1 MNLSLPVTPGNSC
14 KVQAFKNG
22 CLEWSCLE
30 RLSPWTYGYVYSF
43 IFIFLKP
50 GHQQKK
56 KDALRLPGQAKKK
69 CKLTGSSQ
77 SNTPSIPFRP
87 LPLLVRSVA
96 PSLSDDRWPATST
109 HQVLPP
115 LLFPSLKAEHRNP
128 NLKLLAGIWQAT
140 PNFDVFAKII
150 GCTGVHPSLL
160 DPPLQLARFTVQM
173 ERIEATLPA
182 CCAP

>member
-1 MNLSLPVTPGNSC
+1 MFTALFLYFLSPVTN
-14 KVQAFKNG
+14 
-22 CLEWSCLE
+22 
-30 RLSPWTYGYVYSF
+30 
-43 IFIFLKP
+43 
-50 GHQQKK
+50 KK
-56 KDALRLPGQAKKK
+56 KKMHFVCLARQKK

-128 NLKLLAGIWQAT
+128 NLKLLAGI
-140 PNFDVFAKII
+140 
-150 GCTGVHPSLL
+150 
-160 DPPLQLARFTVQM
+160 
-173 ERIEATLPA
+173 
-182 CCAP
+182 